1 MDIVLVMILDE
12 KAIGKINYFNQ
23 TAEKV
28 INSKF
33 KHEFIQKVEELLSFK
48 DEYDIYFKNRSK
60 DEDFLNTAI
69 LPIGNI
75 FNNDSFV
82 SIDVMY
88 NLYNNLEIHEAYKIS
103 FKAIVDIL
111 NEFLDEPATTLLKDM
126 PSKRVVFETIMY
138 NEFPYF
144 FKQMPK
150 HDSWKDDEKMWGLVF
165 IEFQRIMYEL
175 IGIVQ
180 SIYDLN
186 INLLKFY
193 KIIS

>member
-60 DEDFLNTAI
+60 DEDFLNTTI

-75 FNNDSFV
+75 FNNESSI
-82 SIDVMY
+82 SIDIMY
-88 NLYNNLEIHEAYKIS
+88 NLYNNLEINEAYKIS
-103 FKAIVDIL
+103 FKAIVDVL
-111 NEFLDEPATTLLKDM
+111 NEFLDETATTFLKDM

-144 FKQMPK
+144 FKQMPT
-150 HDSWKDDEKMWGLVF
+150 HDSWKNDEKMWNLVF
-165 IEFQRIMYEL
+165 IEFQRIMYDL